1 MLNIERGM
9 LLKKE
14 QKVPLVCRI
23 VMQICCNEDGVT
35 ALEYAMLASLVAV
48 VALAGITLLGGRLGA
63 LWQDVATSL
72 QNAM

>member
-1 MLNIERGM
+1 MLNIEPGM

-14 QKVPLVCRI
+14 QEFAHICRI
-23 VMQICCNEDGVT
+23 VRQICCNEDGVT

-48 VALAGITLLGGRLGA
+48 VALAGITLLGGRLGD